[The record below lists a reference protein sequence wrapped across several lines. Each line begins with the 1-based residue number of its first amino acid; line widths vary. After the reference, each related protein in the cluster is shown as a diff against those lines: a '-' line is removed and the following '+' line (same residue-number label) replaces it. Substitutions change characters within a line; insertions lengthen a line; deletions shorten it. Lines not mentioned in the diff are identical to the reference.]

1 MTIQLVP
8 NKGLSFLELFFSHVL
23 PITSHEKFCVEVIA
37 LLDFLPTNN
46 IYSLQKIIQGKF

>member
-8 NKGLSFLELFFSHVL
+8 NKGLSFLEVFFSHVL